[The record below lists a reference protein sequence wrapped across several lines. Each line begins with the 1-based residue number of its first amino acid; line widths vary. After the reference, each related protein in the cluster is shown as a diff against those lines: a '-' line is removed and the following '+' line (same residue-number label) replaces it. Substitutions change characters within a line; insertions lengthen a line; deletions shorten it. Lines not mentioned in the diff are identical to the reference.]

1 MGGKLSCSKELT
13 KTRRSHLPLD
23 DEFGERFQP
32 LGGCPERTQSGQRG
46 IQLLAGFGLAGF
58 QTEQAW
64 IGVFSLALIF
74 VRCFAHLLGR
84 GGDVENV
91 IDDLKREPQMPAEIG
106 DILRNHAKEKLLRG
120 EVVASMT
127 VRLVRGLEIARIAKT
142 AGFDSLY
149 VDMEHSSFS
158 LETTGQI
165 CMAALAAGVTPLVRV
180 PGVAEVSRVLDGGA
194 LGVIAPHI
202 RSAAQ
207 AQEYVTAAK
216 FPPLGERS
224 AAGPLPHL
232 HYRSFPAAEAD
243 AALNAATLLIVQFE
257 SDEALA
263 KADDPSSRSA
273 WRSMTSVA

>member
-1 MGGKLSCSKELT
+1 
-13 KTRRSHLPLD
+13 
-23 DEFGERFQP
+23 
-32 LGGCPERTQSGQRG
+32 
-46 IQLLAGFGLAGF
+46 
-58 QTEQAW
+58 
-64 IGVFSLALIF
+64 
-74 VRCFAHLLGR
+74 
-84 GGDVENV
+84 
-91 IDDLKREPQMPAEIG
+91 MPAEIG

-127 VRLVRGLEIARIAKT
+127 VRLVRGVEIARIAKT

-243 AALNAATLLIVQFE
+243 EALNAATLLIVQFE

-263 KADDPSSRSA
+263 KADEIAAVGGVDMVMIGTNDLLADWGIPGQFEHARVREAYAKTIAACRKHGKHVGVGGLASRPQLAAEFVRMGARYVSTGTDLGFLLA
-273 WRSMTSVA
+273 AAAAKAKEVRDITLK